1 MKKALLTFFILLL
14 NCPTFATYKII
25 DENIDAKKYQEV
37 VDKITPE
44 TLGLN
49 PTIEDAEYAKDSDLI
64 NEHQISSNQ
73 TRYIS
78 EEKLNSVNLRGIND
92 QKNDIP
98 FIAKALGILIFGLL
112 IAFIQWL
119 WWFFTEYVP
128 ETQKKLINIKLHSS
142 KKNNIIMNALKKIKT
157 TNYYIL
163 GYIVIL
169 AFIYVNFISGL
180 HNYGT
185 IGYNDNISI
194 YIILK
199 WFVFL
204 FAIWSMYIIHKENIS
219 SRLILLFIVISVL
232 FNPIA
237 QVHFDKEIWY
247 WINNI
252 TALFFIW
259 ILFFRK

>member
-98 FIAKALGILIFGLL
+98 FIAKALGILIF
-112 IAFIQWL
+112 
-119 WWFFTEYVP
+119 
-128 ETQKKLINIKLHSS
+128 
-142 KKNNIIMNALKKIKT
+142 
-157 TNYYIL
+157 
-163 GYIVIL
+163 
-169 AFIYVNFISGL
+169 
-180 HNYGT
+180 
-185 IGYNDNISI
+185 
-194 YIILK
+194 
-199 WFVFL
+199 
-204 FAIWSMYIIHKENIS
+204 
-219 SRLILLFIVISVL
+219 
-232 FNPIA
+232 
-237 QVHFDKEIWY
+237 
-247 WINNI
+247 
-252 TALFFIW
+252 
-259 ILFFRK
+259 